1 MKNLYIKLN
10 FLIFLILTLFSCQ
23 NLSDSILHKED
34 QVTCTLTLSGAF
46 PREIL
51 NSVNKKNNRSAYPD
65 LTGYFDDCEYNIT
78 LLDKDNNL
86 LEGAEVSEINEET
99 LSFAVNGIRKNVLFK
114 VHVDVK
120 IKSTSSSIYSN
131 CVVMSGTSEEYIL
144 SDSNP
149 VLNIKFPIAPA
160 QTEEGTGKIALYIWR
175 DGYFHDDN
183 NLYWYYSID
192 NSPFE
197 EGNIQGEE
205 YQMSLDIASGVH
217 QLTIQLR
224 YRNSDNTERLL
235 YSLKETVNVF
245 DNMATDLWTGNSPY
259 IVNSSDYDSKL
270 NGTHSA
276 VITDAMI
283 ISQQQKYFYVDSS
296 RSKTAGTANYTSE
309 TGTYV
314 NPYTKVS
321 DAIKKASQADAED
334 LTIYVKSSRTIEEWT
349 SGNDITKNLTIEV
362 YDSTPGDKKGN
373 YTIKNTSDYSAFAVN
388 ENKSLVASGFTFEGK
403 GTNQYHGGLVCY
415 LSNNNT
421 KVKLT
426 DCIIQNLKASVA
438 GGAIY
443 AASGKSN
450 ISIELVN
457 CTFNNCSSTSNGGGI
472 YVGSG
477 KCIIDNCT
485 FIDCLSGSDTNKGG
499 AIYHNGTELVLKN
512 TVSIISST
520 NTYSESANNIYLY
533 DNKTITIDDSLSK
546 ADEKDF
552 VAYVTP
558 YGLSDGDFLIV
569 LTEKRAGV
577 IQTKYDLFKAT
588 NGISF
593 YFTQDGG
600 ITNSVILPL
609 DNPPESNDITI
620 YNSAELKK
628 IASWVNSGASDFSD
642 KTLTLYKDITLDNT
656 WTPIGNFD
664 NKTAEN
670 NKPFKGN
677 FDGNGKTVTFNSSS
691 NALFDYAVGSEI
703 SNVKTAGTFNPTSSK
718 TNSGSGTVVN
728 YFKGGKLSNCENN
741 ATITTSASNVGG
753 IVGRAEFYSDDRSCV
768 IENCINRGNI
778 TSSSDSAGGVIGNAR
793 SVNVINCY
801 NSGNITGTYAVGG
814 IAGWSGGNNGT
825 PRGTLGSL
833 YENCGNVG
841 NITATTPSNSTYE
854 SQKCGAGGI
863 AGGNTST
870 NVEWKPDFIN
880 CWSSGG
886 ITAAGSSLNGGI
898 FGATQYRSLTN
909 CTYMNGTAYG
919 YGVLGATASGTDSSI
934 SVSSDNATIK
944 TKMNEYISNNNKIN
958 YKKWD
963 VKNGK
968 VVFSDM

>member
-1 MKNLYIKLN
+1 MKKLYIKLN
-10 FLIFLILTLFSCQ
+10 LLIFLLLTLFSCQ

-65 LTGYFDDCEYNIT
+65 LTGYFDDCEYIIT
-78 LLDKDNNL
+78 LLDKDNNP

-99 LSFAVNGIRKNVLFK
+99 LSFAVNGIRKNVPFK

-175 DGYFHDDN
+175 DGSLHNQD

-259 IVNSSDYDSKL
+259 IVNSSDFDSKL

-276 VITDAMI
+276 VITDDMI

-296 RSKTAGTANYTSE
+296 RTKTAGTANYTSE

-334 LTIYVKSSRTIEEWT
+334 LTIYVKSSNTIEEWT

-388 ENKSLVASGFTFEGK
+388 ENNSLEASGFTFEGK
-403 GTNQYHGGLVCY
+403 GTNQNHGGLVCY

-426 DCIIQNLKASVA
+426 DCIIQNLKASGA
-438 GGAIY
+438 GGTIY
-443 AASGKSN
+443 AASGNSN

-457 CTFNNCSSTSNGGGI
+457 CTFNNCASTSNGGGI

-485 FIDCLSGSDTNKGG
+485 FIDCLSGGGTNKGG
-499 AIYHNGTELVLKN
+499 AIYNNGTELVLKN
-512 TVSIISST
+512 AVSINSST

-546 ADEKDF
+546 ADGKDF

-588 NGISF
+588 NGTSF

-609 DNPPESNDITI
+609 DNPPESNNITI

-628 IASWVNSGASDFSD
+628 IASWVNSGASDFSG
-642 KTLTLYKDITLDNT
+642 KTLTLTKDITLDNT

-677 FDGNGKTVTFNSSS
+677 FEGNGKTVTFNSSS

-728 YFKGGKLSNCENN
+728 YLKGGKLSNCENN

-793 SVNVINCY
+793 SVKVINCY

-825 PRGTLGSL
+825 SRGTLGSL

-841 NITATTPSNSTYE
+841 NITANTPSNSTYE

-870 NVEWKPDFIN
+870 NGEWKPDFIN

-898 FGATQYRSLTN
+898 FGAILYRSFTN
-909 CTYMNGTAYG
+909 CTYMKDTAYG
-919 YGVLGATASGTDSSI
+919 YGVLGATASGTDSSN
-934 SVSSDNATIK
+934 SVSSDNATIQ
-944 TKMNEYISNNNKIN
+944 TKMNKYISDYKKTN
-958 YKKWD
+958 YKTWD